1 MIIWLASY
9 PKSGN
14 TYLRSFLCG
23 YYFSKNGKFEFNQLK
38 NIDQYPD
45 KKFFDTEIKSAEEAS
60 KNWIKS
66 QNKINHSN
74 KNFIFKTHS
83 ALVTLNNHPFTSPN
97 NTLGVIYIVRD
108 PRNVITS
115 IKNHYTMN
123 YDEALNMMF
132 NKNEYL
138 YDKSKGNDLSR
149 YTFLGSWSDHYKSWI
164 SAKNYNRIVIRYE
177 DLENNKLETLKNLII
192 FVNKI
197 SGIKEIDE
205 KKFSNAIQS
214 TNFKN
219 LRIKEKLEGFPEAIN
234 SIFPKSQVQ
243 LCVVHQIRNSLKYV
257 SYKDKKKFV
266 EDLKLVYKADTKE
279 LAETNLLELE
289 DSPSTYANAS
299 SFFLKVN
306 STGTGIEFAPLGAIG
321 TIQTADVILL
331 NNENL
336 EQLPKSLLLGK
347 HTLLTIKQNLFW
359 AFAYNIVAIPIAVM
373 GLLNPM
379 WGALFMAFS
388 DIIVIGNSI
397 RLRYKNI
404 F

>member
-45 KKFFDTEIKSAEEAS
+45 KKFFDTEIKSAEDAS

-66 QNKINHSN
+66 QNKINLSK

-83 ALVTLNNHPFTSPN
+83 ALVTLNNNPFTSPN

-205 KKFSNAIQS
+205 KKFRNAVQS

-219 LRIKEKLEGFPEAIN
+219 LRIKEKLEGFPEA
-234 SIFPKSQVQ
+234 VQ
-243 LCVVHQIRNSLKYV
+243 SKQSKKTLKFFNLGFENKWQKILPENV
-257 SYKDKKKFV
+257 KMRLNVELKD
-266 EDLKLVYKADTKE
+266 DLK
-279 LAETNLLELE
+279 
-289 DSPSTYANAS
+289 
-299 SFFLKVN
+299 
-306 STGTGIEFAPLGAIG
+306 
-321 TIQTADVILL
+321 
-331 NNENL
+331 
-336 EQLPKSLLLGK
+336 
-347 HTLLTIKQNLFW
+347 FW
-359 AFAYNIVAIPIAVM
+359 KYNI
-373 GLLNPM
+373 
-379 WGALFMAFS
+379 
-388 DIIVIGNSI
+388 
-397 RLRYKNI
+397 
-404 F
+404 